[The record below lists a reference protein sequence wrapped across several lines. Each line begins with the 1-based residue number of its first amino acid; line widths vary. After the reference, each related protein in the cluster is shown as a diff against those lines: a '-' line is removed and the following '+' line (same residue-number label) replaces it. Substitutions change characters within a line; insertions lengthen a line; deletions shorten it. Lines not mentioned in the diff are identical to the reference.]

1 LNRSEGSNPS
11 SSGGGLLSLFGDNKN
26 PLFNVNMQVHFDNNG
41 YFTGVKQGKKT
52 YSVDEWN
59 KKVQKEFDQ

>member
-1 LNRSEGSNPS
+1 LLIIKILEGKVQKP
-11 SSGGGLLSLFGDNKN
+11 LL
-26 PLFNVNMQVHFDNNG
+26 PMQVHFDNNG